1 MHKLRIGEIRRHIS
15 IYNKKTFD
23 YRINSF
29 VGRQGIGITIVD
41 SKGPWRKG
49 ENYTD
54 QIIDHEN
61 DNLIGDGIADTSEK
75 FLSKSGTK
83 IEATVKKI

>member
-1 MHKLRIGEIRRHIS
+1 MHKLRVGEIRRHIS

-23 YRINSF
+23 YKIISF
-29 VGRQGIGITIVD
+29 KDGQRMGITIVD

-54 QIIDHEN
+54 AIIDHEN
-61 DNLIGDGIADTSEK
+61 DKLISEEIVNTSEK
-75 FLSKSGTK
+75 FLSKSGEK
-83 IEATVKKI
+83 IEAKVTKI